1 MSASGGQNRTTLTA
15 KQAQAA
21 RLLAEDEQ
29 TDEEIADTLGIA
41 RSTLAL
47 WKKNPEVT
55 SAITAHVEAFKD
67 RALAEGFADK
77 RARIAALN
85 GSAQDIMR
93 WLAENEYE
101 REEVKV
107 AANGEHVSYKIFD
120 QARYAQFR
128 GALDDIAKE
137 MGDRKTV
144 TELTGKDGEPL
155 VLGLVGVD
163 IGKV

>member
-1 MSASGGQNRTTLTA
+1 MADSGQNRTELTA
-15 KQAQAA
+15 KQAHAA
-21 RLLAEDEQ
+21 RLIAEDEL
-29 TDEEIADTLGIA
+29 TDEAIAEQVGIA

-47 WKKNPEVT
+47 WKNNPDIQTAV
-55 SAITAHVEAFKD
+55 TAHREAFKD
-67 RALAEGFADK
+67 RALSEGFADK

-85 GSAQDIMR
+85 GSAQDILR

-107 AANGEHVSYKIFD
+107 AANGEHVSFKIFD

-144 TELTGKDGEPL
+144 TELTGKDGEAL

-163 IGKV
+163 LGKV